1 MPGLQTVLSRINRAF
16 GTDQIADVATD
27 RDAYAPGKPLGPPQ
41 IAIPKD
47 SALYQLWLEYVKQVP
62 PSIQE
67 AMRSIIYQALSSSP
81 PTTITFAWAPAY
93 DYELTVWQTPDNART
108 KGGITILLK
117 SPYDKTSAA
126 PANQSAAR

>member
-108 KGGITILLK
+108 RITVLIFV
-117 SPYDKTSAA
+117 
-126 PANQSAAR
+126 